1 MTQYARPDSNVTT
14 TGFTGSYTDIDETAY
29 DMSDYISGDNAN
41 NQTDYYYEVG
51 LTNVTDPGVGT
62 GHVLSATWNMSSSQS
77 HTIKIRLY
85 QGGTQICEALNWTGT
100 FNTGSPTGGGI
111 STNNLVEYTLTE
123 AQANS
128 ITDYSDLRIRFYL
141 KKNTSSGGRTGRWG
155 WAELAVPDAS
165 VNITVNSGN
174 PPGTTVG
181 GNTNTTVS
189 TSSDVSIDSGTTNI
203 AVDAIDSFVEIGTPI
218 FITVTNTPNIN
229 IAANAATI
237 STTSNVEIFEGT
249 GQTNILIAGKDA
261 TITADFNA
269 IINAEVSDIDII
281 TNHPPGVITEA
292 YVQIG
297 ANETNIQ
304 VGGNTQVLELY
315 TALVKKHNPYHYI
328 KGDLYFAEQNSL
340 PDSTYYGLLKQHGS
354 ATYGLLIGQA
364 KGVVNGSP
372 YQGIKGDPSSGRID
386 LTAVYGNSSSEYLSG
401 NGRVQPEIFPT
412 DANVTYEIWINTDD
426 LNVPIF
432 SIDAVNTAISGT
444 IYKNSTIIGI
454 NNGYLA
460 QWDIVTG
467 WSPTNLVQTTN
478 YISDGS
484 YHHLVFTK
492 ETNPSNGIITYKSY
506 FDGQET
512 STVIS
517 IGTFTRFPA
526 GAPGSSTV
534 CIPTIL
540 GLHSSGPNVNGI
552 SNVQALAYSFIASID
567 EFATYKKTLTQ
578 DDVLEHYRSG
588 LGYIGVTI
596 TASVTD
602 IDVDAKD
609 SALGTQV
616 NAVKSNIGITAL
628 GASISTDN
636 NVLVIATSTNTD
648 LDGKDFTTSNDSSVS
663 LVVQRHNT
671 DITGR
676 NAQISIASL
685 SFKFVSAQDLAL
697 GANDATALES
707 LQFGGMLYNQVKKL
721 LFRLGNTGQLP
732 CRFNVSVT
740 SNETGLLNAIKLSK
754 DNQTYAS
761 TVTIESVRP
770 NDITDIIWVKFDV
783 NELDVLGPGT
793 FLINVEQLND

>member
-29 DMSDYISGDNAN
+29 DMSDFISADNAN

-51 LTNVTDPGVGT
+51 LTNVTDPAVGT
-62 GHVLSATWNMSSSQS
+62 GHVLSCTWNMSSSQS

-123 AQANS
+123 TQANS

-155 WAELAVPDAS
+155 WAELAVPDAAT
-165 VNITVNSGN
+165 NITVNSGN
-174 PPGTTVG
+174 PPGTTIG
-181 GNTNTTVS
+181 GNTNTTAQTGNTIDAGTTPNVAVAGQNAIIEVGTSSTNTAPSSNIAVNGS
-189 TSSDVSIDSGTTNI
+189 TSSVS
-203 AVDAIDSFVEIGTPI
+203 
-218 FITVTNTPNIN
+218 VTS
-229 IAANAATI
+229 TI
-237 STTSNVEIFEGT
+237 EVSSTTSNININGSTSSITVEV
-249 GQTNILIAGKDA
+249 
-261 TITADFNA
+261 NA

-281 TNHPPGVITEA
+281 TNHPPTVTTEA
-292 YVQIG
+292 YVQVA

-386 LTAVYGNSSSEYLSG
+386 LTAVYGNNQSEYLSG

-636 NVLVIATSTNTD
+636 NVLIIATSTNTD